1 MSAFKVVELDVT
13 VRVQIVTYSP
23 QLVVE
28 NQVKLMRKINEAFSD
43 AGKEME
49 FLPSPVS
56 LAIEGV

>member
-28 NQVKLMRKINEAFSD
+28 NQVKLMRKINEALSD
-43 AGKEME
+43 AGKEMD

-56 LAIEGV
+56 VAIEGV

>member
-28 NQVKLMRKINEAFSD
+28 NQVKLMRKINEALSD
-43 AGKEME
+43 AGKEMD
-49 FLPSPVS
+49 FLPSPVTV
-56 LAIEGV
+56 AIEGV